1 MNNIKIW
8 ATVISIDEIGFGG
21 DPLSMALYEGYACN
35 QTFADLGKLVEEVG
49 IGDMMPWLVDR
60 A

>member
-1 MNNIKIW
+1 MSYG
-8 ATVISIDEIGFGG
+8 TVSIDEICFGG
-21 DPLSMALYEGYACN
+21 DPLPMALLEGYACN

-49 IGDMMPWLVDR
+49 IVDMMPWLVDR